1 MNFPDTI
8 SNEALFKDT
17 VLRYFENVKDPRVP
31 DNQKY
36 PFSHLLFMIVCSII
50 CGADDVEAI
59 VNYIESKFDGFR
71 ASLGLIAPPSF

>member
-1 MNFPDTI
+1 MNHPSDT
-8 SNEALFKDT
+8 SNETLFKGT

-50 CGADDVEAI
+50 CGADDIEAI
-59 VNYIESKFDGFR
+59 VNYIESKFDWFR
-71 ASLGLIAPPSF
+71 ANLGLVTPPSY